1 LPSYRW
7 RAVVTDVGNNPV
19 MIGRLTGKLVEK
31 QPPFLLVDVNGV
43 GYELEAPMSTFYQ
56 LPALGETVTL
66 HTHLIVREDA
76 QLLCGFATPV
86 ERQLFRHLIKVNSVG
101 AKLALTILSGISAEE
116 FARCVHEQDS
126 SALTRLPGVGKKT
139 AERLIIEMRDRL
151 DDLPVVVLPSATE
164 TPAMQANSAQRD
176 ALSALVA
183 LGYKPQEASRLLQHV
198 DTEGLASE
206 AIIRLALKAAT
217 T

>member
-1 LPSYRW
+1 
-7 RAVVTDVGNNPV
+7 
-19 MIGRLTGKLVEK
+19 MIGRLTGILLEK
-31 QPPFLLVDVNGV
+31 QPPQLLIDVNGV
-43 GYELEAPMSTFYQ
+43 AYEVEAPMSTFYQ
-56 LPALGETVTL
+56 LPATGESVTL

-76 QLLCGFATPV
+76 HVLCGFASTG

-101 AKLALTILSGISAEE
+101 AKLALAILSGISAGE
-116 FARCVHEQDS
+116 FARCVRDKDT

-151 DDLPVVVLPSATE
+151 EDLPPELNPATPESASGVAHTGRAE
-164 TPAMQANSAQRD
+164 RE

-198 DTEGLASE
+198 DATGLDSE
-206 AIIRLALKAAT
+206 AIIRLALKAAVN
-217 T
+217 